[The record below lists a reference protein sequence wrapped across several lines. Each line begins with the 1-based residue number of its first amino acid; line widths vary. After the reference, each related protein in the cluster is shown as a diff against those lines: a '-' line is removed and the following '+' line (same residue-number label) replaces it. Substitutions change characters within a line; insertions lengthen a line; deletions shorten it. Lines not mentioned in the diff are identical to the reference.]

1 MALTVEIDHPDFEKD
16 VEFDL
21 AGILIKN
28 KGKAELTEEQE
39 RLLVSRRQ
47 KPAKEVL
54 SGNEFVK
61 VSGSSSLSAKDL
73 EGIIVESN
81 YGYDAAQV
89 AAGEENPDLAVAS
102 ATEDEEGGDA

>member
-1 MALTVEIDHPDFEKD
+1 MTLTVEIDHPDFEKD

-39 RLLVSRRQ
+39 RLLASRRQ
-47 KPAKEVL
+47 KPPKDVF
-54 SGNEFVK
+54 SGNQFVK
-61 VSGSSSLSAKDL
+61 VTGSSTLSAKDL

-81 YGYDAAQV
+81 SGPDQEAAR
-89 AAGEENPDLAVAS
+89 P
-102 ATEDEEGGDA
+102 TEDQAPAEGSDG